1 MNFKERVFRK
11 ESLARY
17 LDSDK
22 KFSKQLG
29 AFDLITMGIGIVI
42 GTGIFI
48 LPGTV
53 AAMHSGPAII
63 LSFVVAAVVCSLAA
77 MCYAE
82 FSSALPVAGSAYS
95 FGNVVFGEIVGWF
108 LGWALILEYMLAVA
122 ATSTGFSAY
131 MRSLLEGFGINL
143 PKAISGPFDPSNG
156 TYVNLIAILI
166 VLFISLILSRGV
178 RTSMTVNSIMV
189 FVKVTIII
197 AFIAVGCFYVKPSN
211 WHPFMPFG
219 FGGVMA
225 GAAQVFFAYLGFD
238 AVAASAAEVKN
249 PSRNMP
255 RGIIG
260 TLMICTVLYM
270 LVSVVLTGM
279 VSYKKLDV
287 ADPVAFALHAV
298 NQNWFAGV
306 LSVGALAGMFT
317 MMVSMIFSSSRL
329 IYSIGRDG
337 LLPKFLGQINEKTKT
352 PEHSMAAVTIVITLM
367 GGFVSL
373 DQLTNLVNIGTL
385 LAFAFVSL
393 GIIPLRRRQDLQ
405 NDGFKVPFYPVL
417 PILSAVL
424 CVVMLLQLS
433 AETWIASGIWF
444 AIGMVI
450 YFGYGIKHSKLAS

>member
-1 MNFKERVFRK
+1 
-11 ESLARY
+11 
-17 LDSDK
+17 
-22 KFSKQLG
+22 
-29 AFDLITMGIGIVI
+29 
-42 GTGIFI
+42 
-48 LPGTV
+48 
-53 AAMHSGPAII
+53 
-63 LSFVVAAVVCSLAA
+63 

-352 PEHSMAAVTIVITLM
+352 PEHSMAAVTIVIALM

>member
-238 AVAASAAEVKN
+238 AVAASAAEVKI
-249 PSRNMP
+249 R
-255 RGIIG
+255 RA
-260 TLMICTVLYM
+260 TCR
-270 LVSVVLTGM
+270 
-279 VSYKKLDV
+279 
-287 ADPVAFALHAV
+287 
-298 NQNWFAGV
+298 AG
-306 LSVGALAGMFT
+306 
-317 MMVSMIFSSSRL
+317 
-329 IYSIGRDG
+329 
-337 LLPKFLGQINEKTKT
+337 
-352 PEHSMAAVTIVITLM
+352 
-367 GGFVSL
+367 
-373 DQLTNLVNIGTL
+373 
-385 LAFAFVSL
+385 
-393 GIIPLRRRQDLQ
+393 
-405 NDGFKVPFYPVL
+405 
-417 PILSAVL
+417 LSAR
-424 CVVMLLQLS
+424 
-433 AETWIASGIWF
+433 
-444 AIGMVI
+444 
-450 YFGYGIKHSKLAS
+450 